1 MAASNSSVPMGTYG
15 NGAFPGNLLILNGKN
30 YDTWCKQMKVV
41 FGFQDV
47 WDLVQS
53 GVEPITDTSTDVEK
67 ATFKELK
74 KKDYKALFIIHQCV
88 SPDNFERVGDALSS
102 KEAWDNLEKAY
113 GGATKV
119 KKVRLQTYKRQFE
132 LLQLEEKES
141 VGDFVTRVTKL
152 VNLMKG
158 CGESMNDQSV
168 VEKILRSLT
177 PRFDIV
183 VAIEES
189 KDLSS
194 TTVEEIQGV
203 LEASEQKSNERL
215 EKSKN
220 EVALQAHNN
229 QAKKGKGKWSGNRG
243 RGGYQGSNA
252 KDNQENGNPN
262 QNNGGRGGFNGNH
275 RGGRGGRGGRNGRGG
290 FNGYKGFDKSNVQC
304 YNCQK
309 YGHFADE
316 CRSKNESQDD
326 EARVAKQ
333 DESENPVMLMVTTK
347 EYQRCGEEWYLDSGC
362 STHMTGRRDWF
373 SSFDQSHR
381 NKVKF
386 ANDSTLNAEGVGVVC
401 IRSKNG
407 DQAFINDVLYIPGI
421 KCNLLSVGQLI
432 EKDYK
437 IVIEDRMMKLMDSNR
452 KLILKAPMSRNRTF
466 KIELNVMNHMCLA
479 TAIERDDWTWHYRFG
494 HLNFRD
500 LNMMSNKSVVSGLPK
515 IQIPNEVCEDCV
527 QSKQHRDS
535 FNKDVKSRTK
545 SVLEVI
551 YSDVCGPMQVDS
563 NGGNRYF
570 VSFVDDHS
578 RKLWTY
584 LIKRKSEVFDVFKKF
599 KAMAKKQS
607 DHKLKVLK
615 TDGGGEYV
623 SKVFSEFCEAE
634 GIVHEVIPPYTPQQ
648 NGSAERRNR
657 TIMNMVRCMI
667 RGKHLPKEL
676 WGEAVNTACYVLN
689 RCPTKRLNDVT
700 PEECWSG
707 NKPNMSHLKVFGS
720 IAYRHVPDQL
730 RSKLDDKSEVM
741 VLVGY
746 HLTGGYRLYDPI
758 SKSIVIS
765 RDVIVDEMKE
775 WDWCSNKKKDSVSI
789 MFDDVHTAPAETN
802 ESEVRRSTRARAQ
815 PARLNDCIITSD
827 NDVNAEGDLVHLAFN
842 AEAEPVN
849 FEDAVKDEKWLNA
862 MNEEIESIE
871 RNNTWE
877 LVDLPHGKKA
887 IGVKWVYKVKLNP
900 KGEITRHK
908 ARLVVKGFLQK
919 EGIDFNEVFAPVAR
933 METIRLVTALAH
945 HNNWSMH
952 QMDVKC
958 AFLNGPL
965 DEEVYVV
972 QPPGFTSKEDEFKVY
987 KLHKALYGLKQA
999 PRAWNKRIDKFL
1011 GDIGF
1016 RKCVTEHGVYV
1027 KNCAEK
1033 GTIILCLYVDDLLI
1047 TGSNEAHI
1055 REFKVDMM
1063 REFEMTDLGHISY
1076 FLGIEFQRTSKGLI
1090 LHQKKYASEILK
1102 RFEMDQCNPALTP
1115 SEPRLQLS
1123 RETEEKDVDSTEY
1136 RRLVGSLRYLCNTRP
1151 DIAYSVGIISRYT
1164 ERPKMSHLSAAKR
1177 ILRYIKGTM
1186 DYGIVFNKPDK
1197 KSIELIGYTNSN
1209 WCGDKDDRKSTA
1221 GYVFLYGGAP
1231 ISWCSRKE
1239 PVVALST
1246 CEAEYIAASLSACQ
1260 GVWLSNLI
1268 DEISN
1273 VKCDSVILKVDNM
1286 SAINLAKNPIAHGR
1300 SKHIELRF
1308 HYLRE

>member
-1 MAASNSSVPMGTYG
+1 MAASSSSSVPMGTYE
-15 NGAFPGNLLILNGKN
+15 NGAFPGNLPILNGKN

-47 WDLVQS
+47 WDLVQ
-53 GVEPITDTSTDVEK
+53 
-67 ATFKELK
+67 
-74 KKDYKALFIIHQCV
+74 
-88 SPDNFERVGDALSS
+88 DNFERVGDASSS

-132 LLQLEEKES
+132 LLQMEEKES

-203 LEASEQKSNERL
+203 LEASEQKLNESL
-215 EKSKN
+215 EKGKSD
-220 EVALQAHNN
+220 VALQAQSNYG
-229 QAKKGKGKWSGNRG
+229 KKGKEKWSRNKG

-252 KDNQENGNPN
+252 KDDQEGGNPT
-262 QNNGGRGGFNGNH
+262 QKNGGRGGFNGNH
-275 RGGRGGRGGRNGRGG
+275 RGRGGRGGRGRG
-290 FNGYKGFDKSNVQC
+290 GYKGFDKSNLQC

-316 CRSKNESQDD
+316 CTASKPPDE

-333 DESENPVMLMVTTK
+333 DEGENPVMLMVTTK
-347 EYQRCGEEWYLDSGC
+347 EDQRCGEEWYLDSGC

-373 SSFDQSHR
+373 SSFDQSHK

-401 IRSKNG
+401 IRSKTG

-437 IVIEDRMMKLMDSNR
+437 IAIEDRMLRLMDSNI
-452 KLILKAPMSRNRTF
+452 KLILKAPMSKNRTF
-466 KIELNVMNHMCLA
+466 KIEINVMNHMCLA
-479 TAIERDDWTWHYRFG
+479 TAVERDEWTWHYRFG

-500 LNMMSNKSVVSGLPK
+500 LNMMSNKSMVSRLPR
-515 IQIPNEVCEDCV
+515 IQVPNEVCEDCV
-527 QSKQHRDS
+527 QSKQHRDN
-535 FNKDVKSRTK
+535 FNKDVKSRTNN
-545 SVLEVI
+545 VLEVI

-563 NGGNRYF
+563 TGGNKYF

-599 KAMAKKQS
+599 KAMAEKQS

-615 TDGGGEYV
+615 IDGGGEYV
-623 SKVFSEFCEAE
+623 SNAFSEYCEAE
-634 GIVHEVIPPYTPQQ
+634 GIMHEVIPPYTPQQ

-689 RCPTKRLNDVT
+689 RCPTKRLNGVT
-700 PEECWSG
+700 PEE
-707 NKPNMSHLKVFGS
+707 F
-720 IAYRHVPDQL
+720 
-730 RSKLDDKSEVM
+730 
-741 VLVGY
+741 
-746 HLTGGYRLYDPI
+746 
-758 SKSIVIS
+758 
-765 RDVIVDEMKE
+765 
-775 WDWCSNKKKDSVSI
+775 
-789 MFDDVHTAPAETN
+789 
-802 ESEVRRSTRARAQ
+802 
-815 PARLNDCIITSD
+815 
-827 NDVNAEGDLVHLAFN
+827 HLAFN

-849 FEDAVKDEKWLNA
+849 FEDAVKSKKWLDA

-919 EGIDFNEVFAPVAR
+919 EGINFNKVFAPVAR
-933 METIRLVTALAH
+933 METIRLVTALTH

-972 QPPGFTSKEDEFKVY
+972 QPPGFTVKEDESKVY

-1016 RKCVTEHGVYV
+1016 SKCVTEHGVYV

-1047 TGSNEAHI
+1047 TGRNEAHI

-1076 FLGIEFQRTSKGLI
+1076 FLGIEFQRTSGGLI

-1102 RFEMDQCNPALTP
+1102 RFEIDQCNPALTP

-1123 RETEEKDVDSTEY
+1123 REAEEKNVDSTEY
-1136 RRLVGSLRYLCNTRP
+1136 RRLIGSLRYLCNTRP
-1151 DIAYSVGIISRYT
+1151 DIAYSVGIVSRYM

-1197 KSIELIGYTNSN
+1197 RSIELIGYTDSN

-1246 CEAEYIAASLSACQ
+1246 F
-1260 GVWLSNLI
+1260 
-1268 DEISN
+1268 
-1273 VKCDSVILKVDNM
+1273 ILKVDNM
-1286 SAINLAKNPIAHGR
+1286 SAIDLAKNPIAHGR
-1300 SKHIELRF
+1300 SKHIEMRF
-1308 HYLRE
+1308 HYLREQVGNGKLKLEHCKTDLQVADVLTKAVTVETFIRLRNLMCVKSLENMN

>member
-1 MAASNSSVPMGTYG
+1 MAASSSSVPMGTYG
-15 NGAFPGNLLILNGKN
+15 NYAFPGNLPILNGKN
-30 YDTWCKQMKVV
+30 YDTWCKQMKLV

-53 GVEPITDTSTDVEK
+53 GVEPITDASTDVEK
-67 ATFKELK
+67 TAFKELK
-74 KKDYKALFIIHQCV
+74 KKDYKALLIIHQCV
-88 SPDNFERVGDALSS
+88 SPDNFERVDDALSS

-132 LLQLEEKES
+132 LLQMEEKES

-158 CGESMNDQSV
+158 CEETMNDQFV

-203 LEASEQKSNERL
+203 LEASEQKLNERL
-215 EKSKN
+215 EKGKN

-229 QAKKGKGKWSGNRG
+229 QAKRGKGKWSGNRG

-252 KDNQENGNPN
+252 KDNQESGNPN
-262 QNNGGRGGFNGNH
+262 QKNGGRGGFNGNH
-275 RGGRGGRGGRNGRGG
+275 KGRRGGRNGRGG

-333 DESENPVMLMVTTK
+333 DESVRIK
-347 EYQRCGEEWYLDSGC
+347 
-362 STHMTGRRDWF
+362 RDWF

-386 ANDSTLNAEGVGVVC
+386 ANDSTLNAEGVGVVS

-407 DQAFINDVLYIPGI
+407 DHAFINDVLYIP
-421 KCNLLSVGQLI
+421 
-432 EKDYK
+432 
-437 IVIEDRMMKLMDSNR
+437 
-452 KLILKAPMSRNRTF
+452 
-466 KIELNVMNHMCLA
+466 A

-500 LNMMSNKSVVSGLPK
+500 LNMMSNKSMVSGLPK
-515 IQIPNEVCEDCV
+515 IQVPNEVCEDCV

-551 YSDVCGPMQVDS
+551 YSNVCGPMQVDS

-584 LIKRKSEVFDVFKKF
+584 LIKRKSEVFDVFNKF
-599 KAMAKKQS
+599 KAMAEKQ
-607 DHKLKVLK
+607 
-615 TDGGGEYV
+615 
-623 SKVFSEFCEAE
+623 
-634 GIVHEVIPPYTPQQ
+634 IHEVIPPYTPQQ
-648 NGSAERRNR
+648 NGSVERRNK

-667 RGKHLPKEL
+667 RGKHFLKEL

-689 RCPTKRLNDVT
+689 RCPTKRLNNVT

-707 NKPNMSHLKVFGS
+707 NKPNVSHLKVFGS

-730 RSKLDDKSEVM
+730 ISKLDDKSEFM

-775 WDWCSNKKKDSVSI
+775 WDWCNNKKKYSVSI
-789 MFDDVHTAPAETN
+789 MFDDVHTTPVETN
-802 ESEVRRSTRARAQ
+802 ESEVRRSTRTRTQSAK
-815 PARLNDCIITSD
+815 LNDCIITID
-827 NDVNAEGDLVHLAFN
+827 NEINVEGDLVHLAFN
-842 AEAEPVN
+842 GEAEPVN
-849 FEDAVKDEKWLNA
+849 FENAVKDEKWLSA

-877 LVDLPHGKKA
+877 LVDLPHGKNA

-908 ARLVVKGFLQK
+908 ARLVVKGFLRK
-919 EGIDFNEVFAPVAR
+919 EGIDFNEVFAPVER
-933 METIRLVTALAH
+933 METIRLVTTMAH
-945 HNNWSMH
+945 YNGWSMH

-965 DEEVYVV
+965 DEKVYVT
-972 QPPGFTSKEDEFKVY
+972 QPPGFISKEDEFKVY
-987 KLHKALYGLKQA
+987 KLHKALYGL
-999 PRAWNKRIDKFL
+999 ND
-1011 GDIGF
+1011 
-1016 RKCVTEHGVYV
+1016 
-1027 KNCAEK
+1027 
-1033 GTIILCLYVDDLLI
+1033 
-1047 TGSNEAHI
+1047 EAHI

-1063 REFEMTDLGHISY
+1063 REFEMTNLGHISY
-1076 FLGIEFQRTSKGLI
+1076 FLGIEFQRTSEGLI
-1090 LHQKKYASEILK
+1090 LHQKKYANEILK

-1123 RETEEKDVDSTEY
+1123 KESEEKDVDSTEY
-1136 RRLVGSLRYLCNTRP
+1136 RRLIGSLRYLCNTRP
-1151 DIAYSVGIISRYT
+1151 DIAYSVDIVSRYM
-1164 ERPKMSHLSAAKR
+1164 ERPKTSHLSATKR

-1186 DYGIVFNKPDK
+1186 DYGIVFKKPDK
-1197 KSIELIGYTNSN
+1197 RSLDLIGYTNSN

-1260 GVWLSNLI
+1260 GVWLSSLI

-1273 VKCDSVILKVDNM
+1273 AKCDSVILKVDNM

-1308 HYLRE
+1308 HYLREQVGNGKLKLEHCKTDLQVADVLTKAVRVETFVRLRNLMCVKSLENMN

>member
-1 MAASNSSVPMGTYG
+1 MAASSSSSVPMGTYG
-15 NGAFPGNLLILNGKN
+15 NGAFPGNLPILNGKN

-47 WDLVQS
+47 WDLVQG
-53 GVEPITDTSTDVEK
+53 GVEPITDASSDAEK

-88 SPDNFERVGDALSS
+88 NPDNFKRVGDASSS

-113 GGATKV
+113 GDATKV

-132 LLQLEEKES
+132 LLQMEEKES

-194 TTVEEIQGV
+194 TTIEEIQW
-203 LEASEQKSNERL
+203 SNYG
-215 EKSKN
+215 
-220 EVALQAHNN
+220 
-229 QAKKGKGKWSGNRG
+229 KKGKGKWSGNKG

-252 KDNQENGNPN
+252 KDNQEGGNLT
-262 QNNGGRGGFNGNH
+262 QKNGGRGGFNGNH
-275 RGGRGGRGGRNGRGG
+275 RGRGGRGGRGSS
-290 FNGYKGFDKSNVQC
+290 GYKGFDKSKLQC

-316 CRSKNESQDD
+316 CTAGKPPDE
-326 EARVAKQ
+326 EARIAKQ
-333 DESENPVMLMVTTK
+333 DEGENPVMLMVTTK
-347 EYQRCGEEWYLDSGC
+347 EDQRCGEEWYLDSGC

-373 SSFDQSHR
+373 SSFDQSHK
-381 NKVKF
+381 NKMKF

-401 IRSKNG
+401 IRSKIG
-407 DQAFINDVLYIPGI
+407 DQAFINDVLY
-421 KCNLLSVGQLI
+421 S
-432 EKDYK
+432 
-437 IVIEDRMMKLMDSNR
+437 R
-452 KLILKAPMSRNRTF
+452 KLILKAPMSKNRTF

-479 TAIERDDWTWHYRFG
+479 TAVERDEWTWHYRFD

-500 LNMMSNKSVVSGLPK
+500 LNMMSNKSMVSGLPR
-515 IQIPNEVCEDCV
+515 IHVPNEVCEDCV

-545 SVLEVI
+545 NVLEVI

-563 NGGNRYF
+563 TSGNRYF
-570 VSFVDDHS
+570 VSFFYDHN

-599 KAMAKKQS
+599 KAMAEKQS

-623 SKVFSEFCEAE
+623 SNAFSEYCEAE
-634 GIVHEVIPPYTPQQ
+634 GIMHEVIPPYTPQQ

-667 RGKHLPKEL
+667 KGKHLPKEL
-676 WGEAVNTACYVLN
+676 WGEVVSTACYVLN
-689 RCPTKRLNDVT
+689 RCPTKRLNGVT

-707 NKPNMSHLKVFGS
+707 NKPNVSHLKVFGS

-746 HLTGGYRLYDPI
+746 HPTGGYRLYDPMH
-758 SKSIVIS
+758 KSIVIS
-765 RDVIVDEMKE
+765 RDVIIDEMKE
-775 WDWCSNKKKDSVSI
+775 WNWNGNKKKDSVSM
-789 MFDDVHTAPAETN
+789 MFDDVHIAPTKAN
-802 ESEVRRSTRARAQ
+802 ESEIRRSTRARTQ

-827 NDVNAEGDLVHLAFN
+827 NDINAEGDLVHLAFN
-842 AEAEPVN
+842 VEAEPVN
-849 FEDAVKDEKWLNA
+849 FEDAVKSEKWLDA

-877 LVDLPHGKKA
+877 LVDLPHGKRA

-900 KGEITRHK
+900 KGEITRHR

-919 EGIDFNEVFAPVAR
+919 EGIGFNEVFAPVAR
-933 METIRLVTALAH
+933 METIRLVTALTH

-972 QPPGFTSKEDEFKVY
+972 QPPGFIVKEDESKVY

-1016 RKCVTEHGVYV
+1016 SKCAIEHGV
-1027 KNCAEK
+1027 
-1033 GTIILCLYVDDLLI
+1033 VD
-1047 TGSNEAHI
+1047 TTSN
-1055 REFKVDMM
+1055 
-1063 REFEMTDLGHISY
+1063 
-1076 FLGIEFQRTSKGLI
+1076 
-1090 LHQKKYASEILK
+1090 KYASEILK
-1102 RFEMDQCNPALTP
+1102 IFEMDQCNPALTP

-1136 RRLVGSLRYLCNTRP
+1136 RRL
-1151 DIAYSVGIISRYT
+1151 I
-1164 ERPKMSHLSAAKR
+1164 AKR

-1186 DYGIVFNKPDK
+1186 DYGIVFNKPNK
-1197 KSIELIGYTNSN
+1197 RSIELIGYTDSN
-1209 WCGDKDDRKSTA
+1209 WCGDKDDRKSTT

-1231 ISWCSRKE
+1231 ISWKE

-1260 GVWLSNLI
+1260 
-1268 DEISN
+1268 
-1273 VKCDSVILKVDNM
+1273 
-1286 SAINLAKNPIAHGR
+1286 AHGR
-1300 SKHIELRF
+1300 SKHIEMRF
-1308 HYLRE
+1308 HYLREQVGNGKLKLEHCKTDLQVADVLTKAVTVETFVRLRNLMCLKSLENMNKGECCEN

>member
-1 MAASNSSVPMGTYG
+1 MAASSSSVPMGIYG
-15 NGAFPGNLLILNGKN
+15 NGAFPENLSILNGKN

-53 GVEPITDTSTDVEK
+53 GVEPITDASSDVEK

-132 LLQLEEKES
+132 LLQMEEKES

-152 VNLMKG
+152 LNLMKG
-158 CGESMNDQSV
+158 CGETMSDQSV
-168 VEKILRSLT
+168 VEKILRSFT

-203 LEASEQKSNERL
+203 LEASERKLNERL
-215 EKSKN
+215 EKGKN
-220 EVALQAHNN
+220 EVALQAQSN
-229 QAKKGKGKWSGNRG
+229 QAKRVKGKWSGNRG

-252 KDNQENGNPN
+252 KDNQESGNAN
-262 QNNGGRGGFNGNH
+262 KKNAGRGGFNGNH
-275 RGGRGGRGGRNGRGG
+275 RGGRGGRGGRSGRGG
-290 FNGYKGFDKSNVQC
+290 YKRFDKSNIQC

-333 DESENPVMLMVTTK
+333 DEGENLVMLMVTTK
-347 EYQRCGEEWYLDSGC
+347 EEQRCGEEWYLDSGC
-362 STHMTGRRDWF
+362 STHMTGRRHWF
-373 SSFDQSHR
+373 SSFDQSHK

-386 ANDSTLNAEGVGVVC
+386 ANDSTLNTKGVGVVC
-401 IRSKNG
+401 IRSKNC
-407 DQAFINDVLYIPGI
+407 DQAFINDVLYIP
-421 KCNLLSVGQLI
+421 
-432 EKDYK
+432 
-437 IVIEDRMMKLMDSNR
+437 
-452 KLILKAPMSRNRTF
+452 
-466 KIELNVMNHMCLA
+466 A
-479 TAIERDDWTWHYRFG
+479 TAVERDDWTWHYRD
-494 HLNFRD
+494 N
-500 LNMMSNKSVVSGLPK
+500 
-515 IQIPNEVCEDCV
+515 
-527 QSKQHRDS
+527 

-584 LIKRKSEVFDVFKKF
+584 LIKSKSKLFDVFKKF
-599 KAMAKKQS
+599 KAMAEKQS
-607 DHKLKVLK
+607 YHKLKVLK
-615 TDGGGEYV
+615 TYGGGEYV
-623 SKVFSEFCEAE
+623 SNAFSEFCEVK
-634 GIVHEVIPPYTPQQ
+634 GIVYEVIPPYTPRQ

-676 WGEAVNTACYVLN
+676 WGGAVNTACYELN
-689 RCPTKRLNDVT
+689 RCPTKMLNNVT
-700 PEECWSG
+700 QEECWSG
-707 NKPNMSHLKVFGS
+707 NKPNVSHLKVFGS

-730 RSKLDDKSEVM
+730 RSKLDDKGEVM

-746 HLTGGYRLYDPI
+746 HSTGGYRLYDSI

-775 WDWCSNKKKDSVSI
+775 WDWCRYKKNKSVSI
-789 MFDDVHTAPAETN
+789 MFDDVHTTTVETN
-802 ESEVRRSTRARAQ
+802 ESEVRRSTRTRTH
-815 PARLNDCIITSD
+815 PARFNDCIITGD
-827 NDVNAEGDLVHLAFN
+827 NEINVEGYLVHLAFN

-849 FEDAVKDEKWLNA
+849 FEDAVKNEKWLSA
-862 MNEEIESIE
+862 MNEETESIE

-877 LVDLPHGKKA
+877 LVDLPHSKKA
-887 IGVKWVYKVKLNP
+887 IGVKWVYKVKMNP
-900 KGEITRHK
+900 T
-908 ARLVVKGFLQK
+908 
-919 EGIDFNEVFAPVAR
+919 VAR
-933 METIRLVTALAH
+933 METIRLVNAIAH
-945 HNNWSMH
+945 CNGWSMH

-965 DEEVYVV
+965 DEEVCVT
-972 QPPGFTSKEDEFKVY
+972 QPPGFIIKEHEFKVY
-987 KLHKALYGLKQA
+987 KLHKVLYGLKQA

-1011 GDIGF
+1011 SDIGF
-1016 RKCVTEHGVYV
+1016 SKCMTEHGVYV
-1027 KNCAEK
+1027 KNCVEK
-1033 GTIILCLYVDDLLI
+1033 GTIILCLYVDDFLI
-1047 TGSNEAHI
+1047 TRSNEAHI

-1076 FLGIEFQRTSKGLI
+1076 FLGIEFQRTSEGLI

-1102 RFEMDQCNPALTP
+1102 RFEMDQCNLALTP

-1123 RETEEKDVDSTEY
+1123 KESEEKDVDSTEY
-1136 RRLVGSLRYLCNTRP
+1136 RRLIGSLRYLCNTRP
-1151 DIAYSVGIISRYT
+1151 DITYSVGIVSSYM
-1164 ERPKMSHLSAAKR
+1164 EKPKTSHLSAAKR

-1186 DYGIVFNKPDK
+1186 NYGIVFKKPDK
-1197 KSIELIGYTNSN
+1197 RSLDLIGYTDSN

-1246 CEAEYIAASLSACQ
+1246 CEAEYIVTSLSVCQ

-1268 DEISN
+1268 DEIIN

-1308 HYLRE
+1308 HYLREQVGNGKLKLEHCRTDLKIADVLTKVVIVETFIRLRNLIKIDFEESKIWILWLSEPSLAERERRVLE

>member
-1 MAASNSSVPMGTYG
+1 MAASSSSVPMGTYG
-15 NGAFPGNLLILNGKN
+15 NGAFPENVPILNGKN

-53 GVEPITDTSTDVEK
+53 GVEPITDASK
-67 ATFKELK
+67 LK

-88 SPDNFERVGDALSS
+88 SPDNFERVGDAISS

-132 LLQLEEKES
+132 LLQMEEKES
-141 VGDFVTRVTKL
+141 VGDFVTRVSKL

-158 CGESMNDQSV
+158 CGETMNDQSV

-203 LEASEQKSNERL
+203 LEASEQKLNERL
-215 EKSKN
+215 EKGKN
-220 EVALQAHNN
+220 EFALQAHNN
-229 QAKKGKGKWSGNRG
+229 QAKRGKGKWSGNRG

-252 KDNQENGNPN
+252 KDSQENGNPN
-262 QNNGGRGGFNGNH
+262 QKNGGRGGFNGNH
-275 RGGRGGRGGRNGRGG
+275 RGGRGGRNGR
-290 FNGYKGFDKSNVQC
+290 
-304 YNCQK
+304 
-309 YGHFADE
+309 
-316 CRSKNESQDD
+316 DD

-347 EYQRCGEEWYLDSGC
+347 EDQRCGEEWYLDSGC

-407 DQAFINDVLYIPGI
+407 DQAFINDVLYIPSI

-500 LNMMSNKSVVSGLPK
+500 LNMMSNKSMVSGLPK
-515 IQIPNEVCEDCV
+515 IQVPNEVCEDCV
-527 QSKQHRDS
+527 QSKKHRDS

-545 SVLEVI
+545 NVLEVI

-563 NGGNRYF
+563 TGGNRYF
-570 VSFVDDHS
+570 VSFVDDHN

-599 KAMAKKQS
+599 KAMAEKQNVCGPMQVDSTGGNRYFVSFVDDHNRKLWTYLIKRKSEVFDVFKKFKAMAEKQS

-623 SKVFSEFCEAE
+623 SNAFSEFCEAE
-634 GIVHEVIPPYTPQQ
+634 GIVHEVIPPYTPHQ

-667 RGKHLPKEL
+667 RSKHLPKEL

-689 RCPTKRLNDVT
+689 RCPTKRLNNVT

-707 NKPNMSHLKVFGS
+707 NKSNVSHLKVFGS
-720 IAYRHVPDQL
+720 IAYIHVPDQL

-746 HLTGGYRLYDPI
+746 HPTGGYRLYDHMH
-758 SKSIVIS
+758 KSIVI
-765 RDVIVDEMKE
+765 
-775 WDWCSNKKKDSVSI
+775 
-789 MFDDVHTAPAETN
+789 TN
-802 ESEVRRSTRARAQ
+802 ESEVRRSTRARTQ

-827 NDVNAEGDLVHLAFN
+827 NDINAEGDLVHLAFN

-849 FEDAVKDEKWLNA
+849 FEDAVKDEKW
-862 MNEEIESIE
+862 
-871 RNNTWE
+871 
-877 LVDLPHGKKA
+877 A

-919 EGIDFNEVFAPVAR
+919 EGINFNEVFAHVAR

-972 QPPGFTSKEDEFKVY
+972 QPPGFISKEDEFKVY

-1016 RKCVTEHGVYV
+1016 SKCVTEHGVYV

-1063 REFEMTDLGHISY
+1063 REFAMTDLGKY
-1076 FLGIEFQRTSKGLI
+1076 VEF
-1090 LHQKKYASEILK
+1090 
-1102 RFEMDQCNPALTP
+1102 
-1115 SEPRLQLS
+1115 
-1123 RETEEKDVDSTEY
+1123 V
-1136 RRLVGSLRYLCNTRP
+1136 
-1151 DIAYSVGIISRYT
+1151 
-1164 ERPKMSHLSAAKR
+1164 
-1177 ILRYIKGTM
+1177 
-1186 DYGIVFNKPDK
+1186 
-1197 KSIELIGYTNSN
+1197 
-1209 WCGDKDDRKSTA
+1209 
-1221 GYVFLYGGAP
+1221 
-1231 ISWCSRKE
+1231 
-1239 PVVALST
+1239 
-1246 CEAEYIAASLSACQ
+1246 
-1260 GVWLSNLI
+1260 
-1268 DEISN
+1268 
-1273 VKCDSVILKVDNM
+1273 
-1286 SAINLAKNPIAHGR
+1286 
-1300 SKHIELRF
+1300 
-1308 HYLRE
+1308 

>member
-1 MAASNSSVPMGTYG
+1 MAASSSSVPMGTYG
-15 NGAFPGNLLILNGKN
+15 NGAFPGNLPILNGKN
-30 YDTWCKQMKVV
+30 YDTWCKQMKMV

-53 GVEPITDTSTDVEK
+53 GVEPITDASSDVEK

-74 KKDYKALFIIHQCV
+74 NKDYKALFIIHHCV

-132 LLQLEEKES
+132 LLQMEEKES

-158 CGESMNDQSV
+158 CGETMNDQSV

-203 LEASEQKSNERL
+203 LEASEQKLNERL
-215 EKSKN
+215 EKGKN

-229 QAKKGKGKWSGNRG
+229 QAKRGKGKWSGNRG

-252 KDNQENGNPN
+252 KDNQESGNPN
-262 QNNGGRGGFNGNH
+262 QKNGGRGGFNGNH
-275 RGGRGGRGGRNGRGG
+275 RGGRGGINGRGG

-309 YGHFADE
+309 YGHFANE

-347 EYQRCGEEWYLDSGC
+347 EDQRCGEEWYLDSGC

-386 ANDSTLNAEGVGVVC
+386 ANDSTLNAGGVGVVC

-407 DQAFINDVLYIPGI
+407 DQAFINDVLYIP
-421 KCNLLSVGQLI
+421 
-432 EKDYK
+432 
-437 IVIEDRMMKLMDSNR
+437 
-452 KLILKAPMSRNRTF
+452 
-466 KIELNVMNHMCLA
+466 A

-500 LNMMSNKSVVSGLPK
+500 LNMMSNKSIVSGLPK
-515 IQIPNEVCEDCV
+515 IQVPNEVCEDCV
-527 QSKQHRDS
+527 QSKQNRDS

-545 SVLEVI
+545 NVLEVI

-563 NGGNRYF
+563 TGGNRDF

-584 LIKRKSEVFDVFKKF
+584 LIRRKSEVFDVFKKF
-599 KAMAKKQS
+599 KVMAEKQS

-623 SKVFSEFCEAE
+623 SNAFSEYCEAE
-634 GIVHEVIPPYTPQQ
+634 GIMHEVIPPYTPQQ

-667 RGKHLPKEL
+667 RGKHFPKEL
-676 WGEAVNTACYVLN
+676 WGEAVSTACYVLN
-689 RCPTKRLNDVT
+689 RCPTNRLNGVT

-707 NKPNMSHLKVFGS
+707 NKPNVSHLKVFGS
-720 IAYRHVPDQL
+720 IAYKHVPDQL
-730 RSKLDDKSEVM
+730 RSSI
-741 VLVGY
+741 
-746 HLTGGYRLYDPI
+746 YDPMH
-758 SKSIVIS
+758 KSIVIS
-765 RDVIVDEMKE
+765 RDVIIDEMKE
-775 WDWCSNKKKDSVSI
+775 WDWNGNKKKDSVSM
-789 MFDDVHTAPAETN
+789 MFDDMQTAPTEAN
-802 ESEVRRSTRARAQ
+802 ESELRRSTRARTQ
-815 PARLNDCIITSD
+815 IARLNDCIITSD
-827 NDVNAEGDLVHLAFN
+827 NDINAEGDLVHLAFN

-849 FEDAVKDEKWLNA
+849 FEDAVKSEKWLDA

-877 LVDLPHGKKA
+877 LVDLPHGKRA

-900 KGEITRHK
+900 KS
-908 ARLVVKGFLQK
+908 
-919 EGIDFNEVFAPVAR
+919 R
-933 METIRLVTALAH
+933 METIRLVTALTH

-972 QPPGFTSKEDEFKVY
+972 QPPGFISKEDEFKVY
-987 KLHKALYGLKQA
+987 KLHKELYGLKQA

-1016 RKCVTEHGVYV
+1016 NKCVTEHGVYV

-1076 FLGIEFQRTSKGLI
+1076 FLGIEFQRTSEGLI

-1123 RETEEKDVDSTEY
+1123 RETEEKDVDSNEY
-1136 RRLVGSLRYLCNTRP
+1136 RRLIGSLRYLCNTRP
-1151 DIAYSVGIISRYT
+1151 DIAYSVGIVSRYM
-1164 ERPKMSHLSAAKR
+1164 ERPKTSHLSAAKRSR

-1197 KSIELIGYTNSN
+1197 KSIELIGYTDSN

-1246 CEAEYIAASLSACQ
+1246 CEAEYIAASLSAFQ

-1308 HYLRE
+1308 HYLREQVGNGKLKLEHCRTDLQVADVLTKAVTVETFVRLRNLMCVKSLENMN

>member
-1 MAASNSSVPMGTYG
+1 MVASSSSVPMGTYG
-15 NGAFPGNLLILNGKN
+15 NGAFPGNVPILNGKN

-53 GVEPITDTSTDVEK
+53 GVEPITDASSSTEK

-119 KKVRLQTYKRQFE
+119 KNVRLQM
-132 LLQLEEKES
+132 EEKES

-158 CGESMNDQSV
+158 CGETMSDQFV

-203 LEASEQKSNERL
+203 LEAFEHKLNERL
-215 EKSKN
+215 EKGKN
-220 EVALQAHNN
+220 EVTLQAQNN
-229 QAKKGKGKWSGNRG
+229 QSKKGKGKWSGNRG

-252 KDNQENGNPN
+252 KDNQESENAN
-262 QNNGGRGGFNGNH
+262 QKNGGRGGFNGNH
-275 RGGRGGRGGRNGRGG
+275 TGGRGGRSGRGR
-290 FNGYKGFDKSNVQC
+290 YKGFDKSNIQC

-309 YGHFADE
+309 YGHFTDE

-326 EARVAKQ
+326 EARVVKQ
-333 DESENPVMLMVTTK
+333 DKGENPVMLMVTTK
-347 EYQRCGEEWYLDSGC
+347 EDQRCGEEWYLDFGC
-362 STHMTGRRDWF
+362 STHMTGIRDWF
-373 SSFDQSHR
+373 SSFDQSH
-381 NKVKF
+381 
-386 ANDSTLNAEGVGVVC
+386 
-401 IRSKNG
+401 KN
-407 DQAFINDVLYIPGI
+407 
-421 KCNLLSVGQLI
+421 
-432 EKDYK
+432 
-437 IVIEDRMMKLMDSNR
+437 
-452 KLILKAPMSRNRTF
+452 
-466 KIELNVMNHMCLA
+466 
-479 TAIERDDWTWHYRFG
+479 
-494 HLNFRD
+494 
-500 LNMMSNKSVVSGLPK
+500 
-515 IQIPNEVCEDCV
+515 
-527 QSKQHRDS
+527 
-535 FNKDVKSRTK
+535 
-545 SVLEVI
+545 
-551 YSDVCGPMQVDS
+551 
-563 NGGNRYF
+563 
-570 VSFVDDHS
+570 
-578 RKLWTY
+578 
-584 LIKRKSEVFDVFKKF
+584 KSEVFDVFKNF
-599 KAMAKKQS
+599 KAMAEKQS
-607 DHKLKVLK
+607 DNKLKVLK

-623 SKVFSEFCEAE
+623 SNAFSEFCEVE
-634 GIVHEVIPPYTPQQ
+634 GIMHEVIPPYTQQQ
-648 NGSAERRNR
+648 NGSAERRNI
-657 TIMNMVRCMI
+657 TIMNMVRCML
-667 RGKHLPKEL
+667 RCKHLPKEL
-676 WGEAVNTACYVLN
+676 WGEIVNTACFVLN
-689 RCPTKRLNDVT
+689 RCPTKRLDNVT
-700 PEECWSG
+700 LEECWSG
-707 NKPNMSHLKVFGS
+707 NKPNVIHLKVFGS

-741 VLVGY
+741 VLVSY
-746 HLTGGYRLYDPI
+746 HLTGGYKLYDPI

-789 MFDDVHTAPAETN
+789 MFDDVHTAPVETN
-802 ESEVRRSTRARAQ
+802 ES
-815 PARLNDCIITSD
+815 
-827 NDVNAEGDLVHLAFN
+827 EGDLVHLAFN

-849 FEDAVKDEKWLNA
+849 FEDAVKNEKWLSA

-877 LVDLPHGKKA
+877 Q
-887 IGVKWVYKVKLNP
+887 
-900 KGEITRHK
+900 K

-919 EGIDFNEVFAPVAR
+919 EGIDFNEVFALVAR
-933 METIRLVTALAH
+933 METIRLVTAMTH
-945 HNNWSMH
+945 YNGWSMH

-965 DEEVYVV
+965 DEEVYMT
-972 QPPGFTSKEDEFKVY
+972 QPPRFIIKEDEFKVY

-999 PRAWNKRIDKFL
+999 PRSWNKRIDKFL
-1011 GDIGF
+1011 SDIGF
-1016 RKCVTEHGVYV
+1016 NKCVTEHGVYV
-1027 KNCAEK
+1027 KNCVEK

-1076 FLGIEFQRTSKGLI
+1076 FLGIEFQRTSEGLI
-1090 LHQKKYASEILK
+1090 LHQKKYAIEILK

-1123 RETEEKDVDSTEY
+1123 KESEEKDVDATEY
-1136 RRLVGSLRYLCNTRP
+1136 RRLIGSLRYLCNTRP
-1151 DIAYSVGIISRYT
+1151 GIAYSVGIVSRYM
-1164 ERPKMSHLSAAKR
+1164 EKPKTSHLFAAKR

-1186 DYGIVFNKPDK
+1186 NYGIVFK
-1197 KSIELIGYTNSN
+1197 KSDKRSLDLIGYT
-1209 WCGDKDDRKSTA
+1209 GDKDDRKSTV

-1246 CEAEYIAASLSACQ
+1246 CEAEYIAASLSDCQ
-1260 GVWLSNLI
+1260 GVWL
-1268 DEISN
+1268 
-1273 VKCDSVILKVDNM
+1273 VI
-1286 SAINLAKNPIAHGR
+1286 
-1300 SKHIELRF
+1300 
-1308 HYLRE
+1308 

>member
-1 MAASNSSVPMGTYG
+1 MAASNSSVQMGTYG
-15 NGAFPGNLLILNGKN
+15 NGAFPGNLPILNGKN

-74 KKDYKALFIIHQCV
+74 KKDYKALFTIHQCV
-88 SPDNFERVGDALSS
+88 SPDNFERIGDALSS

-119 KKVRLQTYKRQFE
+119 EKVRLQTYKRQFE
-132 LLQLEEKES
+132 LLQMEEKES

-152 VNLMKG
+152 INLMKG

-194 TTVEEIQGV
+194 TTVEEIQG
-203 LEASEQKSNERL
+203 
-215 EKSKN
+215 
-220 EVALQAHNN
+220 
-229 QAKKGKGKWSGNRG
+229 
-243 RGGYQGSNA
+243 
-252 KDNQENGNPN
+252 
-262 QNNGGRGGFNGNH
+262 
-275 RGGRGGRGGRNGRGG
+275 
-290 FNGYKGFDKSNVQC
+290 
-304 YNCQK
+304 
-309 YGHFADE
+309 
-316 CRSKNESQDD
+316 
-326 EARVAKQ
+326 
-333 DESENPVMLMVTTK
+333 
-347 EYQRCGEEWYLDSGC
+347 
-362 STHMTGRRDWF
+362 
-373 SSFDQSHR
+373 
-381 NKVKF
+381 
-386 ANDSTLNAEGVGVVC
+386 
-401 IRSKNG
+401 
-407 DQAFINDVLYIPGI
+407 
-421 KCNLLSVGQLI
+421 
-432 EKDYK
+432 
-437 IVIEDRMMKLMDSNR
+437 
-452 KLILKAPMSRNRTF
+452 
-466 KIELNVMNHMCLA
+466 
-479 TAIERDDWTWHYRFG
+479 
-494 HLNFRD
+494 
-500 LNMMSNKSVVSGLPK
+500 
-515 IQIPNEVCEDCV
+515 
-527 QSKQHRDS
+527 
-535 FNKDVKSRTK
+535 
-545 SVLEVI
+545 
-551 YSDVCGPMQVDS
+551 
-563 NGGNRYF
+563 
-570 VSFVDDHS
+570 
-578 RKLWTY
+578 
-584 LIKRKSEVFDVFKKF
+584 
-599 KAMAKKQS
+599 
-607 DHKLKVLK
+607 VLK

-667 RGKHLPKEL
+667 RSKHLPKEL

-689 RCPTKRLNDVT
+689 RCPTKRLNNVT

-707 NKPNMSHLKVFGS
+707 NKPDVSHLKVFGS

-746 HLTGGYRLYDPI
+746 HLTGGYRLYDPV

-789 MFDDVHTAPAETN
+789 MFDDVHTTPAETN

-827 NDVNAEGDLVHLAFN
+827 NDVNTEGDLVHLAFN

-1011 GDIGF
+1011 GDIDF

-1076 FLGIEFQRTSKGLI
+1076 FLGIEFQRTSEGLI

-1123 RETEEKDVDSTEY
+1123 RETEERDVDSTEY

-1151 DIAYSVGIISRYT
+1151 DIAYSVGIISRYM

-1197 KSIELIGYTNSN
+1197 KGIELIGYTDSN

-1221 GYVFLYGGAP
+1221 GYVFLYGGSP

-1308 HYLRE
+1308 HYLREQVGNGKLKLEHCRTDLQVADVLTKAVTVETFVRLRNMMCVGSLENMN

>member
-1 MAASNSSVPMGTYG
+1 MVASSSSLVPMGIYG
-15 NGAFPGNLLILNGKN
+15 NGAFPGNLSILNGKN

-41 FGFQDV
+41 IGYQDV

-53 GVEPITDTSTDVEK
+53 GVEPITDASSDAEN
-67 ATFKELK
+67 ATFKELKKK
-74 KKDYKALFIIHQCV
+74 KKDYKALFIIHQC
-88 SPDNFERVGDALSS
+88 
-102 KEAWDNLEKAY
+102 DNLEKAY

-119 KKVRLQTYKRQFE
+119 KINVRLQTYKRQFE
-132 LLQLEEKES
+132 LLQMEEKES

-158 CGESMNDQSV
+158 CGETMSAQSLV
-168 VEKILRSLT
+168 DKILRSLT

-194 TTVEEIQGV
+194 TTIEEIQGI
-203 LEASEQKSNERL
+203 LEASKQKLNERL
-215 EKSKN
+215 ENGKN
-220 EVALQAHNN
+220 EVALQAQNN
-229 QAKKGKGKWSGNRG
+229 QAKKGKGKWSRNRG

-252 KDNQENGNPN
+252 KDNQESGNSN
-262 QNNGGRGGFNGNH
+262 QKNGGIGGFNGNH
-275 RGGRGGRGGRNGRGG
+275 RGGRSGRGGYN
-290 FNGYKGFDKSNVQC
+290 GFDKSNIQC
-304 YNCQK
+304 YDSQK

-333 DESENPVMLMVTTK
+333 DEGESNDVNG
-347 EYQRCGEEWYLDSGC
+347 YNQRRSK
-362 STHMTGRRDWF
+362 
-373 SSFDQSHR
+373 

-421 KCNLLSVGQLI
+421 KCNLHSVGHLI

-437 IVIEDRMMKLMDSNR
+437 IVIEDRMMRLMDSDR
-452 KLILKAPMSRNRTF
+452 KLILKVPMSRNRTF
-466 KIELNVMNHMCLA
+466 KIELNVMNH
-479 TAIERDDWTWHYRFG
+479 RFG

-500 LNMMSNKSVVSGLPK
+500 LNMMSNKSMVSGLPK
-515 IQIPNEVCEDCV
+515 IQVPNEVCEDCV

-535 FNKDVKSRTK
+535 FNKNVKSRTK

-551 YSDVCGPMQVDS
+551 YSVVCGPMQIDS
-563 NGGNRYF
+563 NGVFDVFKRFKAMAEKQIDHKLKVLKTDGGGEY
-570 VSFVDDHS
+570 VSNAFSEFCEAEGIVHEGVGHLIEKDYKIVIEDRMMRCLATTVERDDWNWHY
-578 RKLWTY
+578 RN
-584 LIKRKSEVFDVFKKF
+584 SEVFDVFKRF
-599 KAMAKKQS
+599 KAMAEKQS

-623 SKVFSEFCEAE
+623 SNAFSEFCEAR
-634 GIVHEVIPPYTPQQ
+634 GIVHE
-648 NGSAERRNR
+648 
-657 TIMNMVRCMI
+657 
-667 RGKHLPKEL
+667 
-676 WGEAVNTACYVLN
+676 GEAVNTACYVLN
-689 RCPTKRLNDVT
+689 RYPTK
-700 PEECWSG
+700 
-707 NKPNMSHLKVFGS
+707 
-720 IAYRHVPDQL
+720 RHVPDQL

-746 HLTGGYRLYDPI
+746 HLTGGYRLYDAI
-758 SKSIVIS
+758 SKSIVIN
-765 RDVIVDEMKE
+765 RDVIIDEMKE

-789 MFDDVHTAPAETN
+789 MFDDVHTTPVETN
-802 ESEVRRSTRARAQ
+802 ESEVRRSTRTRTQ
-815 PARLNDCIITSD
+815 PERLNDCIITSD
-827 NDVNAEGDLVHLAFN
+827 NEINVEGDLVHLAFN
-842 AEAEPVN
+842 VEAEPVN
-849 FEDAVKDEKWLNA
+849 FEDAIKNEKWLSA
-862 MNEEIESIE
+862 MIEEIESIE
-871 RNNTWE
+871 RNNTCE
-877 LVDLPHGKKA
+877 LVDLPYGKKT

-933 METIRLVTALAH
+933 METIRLVIAMAH
-945 HNNWSMH
+945 YNGWSMH

-965 DEEVYVV
+965 DEEVYVT
-972 QPPGFTSKEDEFKVY
+972 QPPGFIIKEDEFKVY

-1011 GDIGF
+1011 NDIGF
-1016 RKCVTEHGVYV
+1016 SKCVTEHGVYV
-1027 KNCAEK
+1027 KNCAEI

-1047 TGSNEAHI
+1047 TGSNEDHI
-1055 REFKVDMM
+1055 RE
-1063 REFEMTDLGHISY
+1063 
-1076 FLGIEFQRTSKGLI
+1076 TSEGLI

-1123 RETEEKDVDSTEY
+1123 KESEEKDVDATEY
-1136 RRLVGSLRYLCNTRP
+1136 RRLIGSLRYLCNTRP
-1151 DIAYSVGIISRYT
+1151 DIAYSVGIVSRY
-1164 ERPKMSHLSAAKR
+1164 RDKPKTSHLSAAKR

-1186 DYGIVFNKPDK
+1186 DYGIVFKKPNKRSLD
-1197 KSIELIGYTNSN
+1197 LIGYTDSN

-1260 GVWLSNLI
+1260 
-1268 DEISN
+1268 
-1273 VKCDSVILKVDNM
+1273 VILKVDKM

-1308 HYLRE
+1308 HYLREQVGNGKLKLEHCRTGLQVANVLTKAVTVETFIRLINLMCVKSLENMN

>member
-15 NGAFPGNLLILNGKN
+15 NGAFPGNLPILNGKN

-132 LLQLEEKES
+132 LLQMEEKES

-203 LEASEQKSNERL
+203 LEASEQKLNERL

-220 EVALQAHNN
+220 EVALQAHHN
-229 QAKKGKGKWSGNRG
+229 QAKRGKGKWSGNRG

-252 KDNQENGNPN
+252 KDNQESGNPN
-262 QNNGGRGGFNGNH
+262 QKNGGRGGFNGNH

-333 DESENPVMLMVTTK
+333 DESENPVILMVTTK
-347 EYQRCGEEWYLDSGC
+347 EDQRC
-362 STHMTGRRDWF
+362 
-373 SSFDQSHR
+373 
-381 NKVKF
+381 
-386 ANDSTLNAEGVGVVC
+386 EGVGVVC

-452 KLILKAPMSRNRTF
+452 KLVLKAPMSRNRTF

-479 TAIERDDWTWHYRFG
+479 TAIERNDWTWHYRFG

-500 LNMMSNKSVVSGLPK
+500 LNMMSNKSMVSGLPK
-515 IQIPNEVCEDCV
+515 IQVPNEVCEDCV

-599 KAMAKKQS
+599 KAMAEKQS

-676 WGEAVNTACYVLN
+676 WGEAVN
-689 RCPTKRLNDVT
+689 
-700 PEECWSG
+700 
-707 NKPNMSHLKVFGS
+707 
-720 IAYRHVPDQL
+720 
-730 RSKLDDKSEVM
+730 
-741 VLVGY
+741 
-746 HLTGGYRLYDPI
+746 
-758 SKSIVIS
+758 
-765 RDVIVDEMKE
+765 
-775 WDWCSNKKKDSVSI
+775 
-789 MFDDVHTAPAETN
+789 
-802 ESEVRRSTRARAQ
+802 
-815 PARLNDCIITSD
+815 
-827 NDVNAEGDLVHLAFN
+827 
-842 AEAEPVN
+842 

-900 KGEITRHK
+900 KGEITTHK

-945 HNNWSMH
+945 HNNWLMH

-987 KLHKALYGLKQA
+987 KLHKALYGIKQA

-1016 RKCVTEHGVYV
+1016 SKCVTEHGVYV

-1076 FLGIEFQRTSKGLI
+1076 FLGIEFQRTSEGLI

-1151 DIAYSVGIISRYT
+1151 DIAYSVGIVSRYM
-1164 ERPKMSHLSAAKR
+1164 EKPKMSHLSAAKR

-1186 DYGIVFNKPDK
+1186 DYGIVLNKPDK
-1197 KSIELIGYTNSN
+1197 KSIELIGYTDSN

-1221 GYVFLYGGAP
+1221 GYVFMYGGAP

-1308 HYLRE
+1308 HYLREQVGNGKLKVEHCRTDLQVADVLTKAVTVETFVRLRNLMCVKSLENMN